1 MSSSFIPREVRAG
14 VPAWGEGGEMEG
26 GRVGQRERGRE
37 AECLTQSESSWVEG
51 TLVSRTSVLVHCHT
65 AQF

>member
-26 GRVGQRERGRE
+26 GRVREQERERGAGGGVIEMERGGGRGGEWDRE
-37 AECLTQSESSWVEG
+37 KEG
-51 TLVSRTSVLVHCHT
+51 ERLSV
-65 AQF
+65 